1 MAPVQPTVP
10 PAIRCEHLSGDVDG
24 AKDAVRD
31 LTLEVAAGEFVTLL
45 GPAGAG
51 KSAALMAL
59 AGLAAPS
66 QGQVFVAGRP
76 VTRTPANR
84 RGLGVVFARSALS
97 PRLTVAGN
105 LAFPLALQGVRRT
118 PRRERVAR
126 LLAMLRLEDVA
137 NSRPGQLDAVARLR
151 TALARAVLFDPA
163 CVLLDDPLAVLERTA
178 RAAFWSE
185 LRQIQRALGVAM
197 LLATRDPAE
206 ALAVSDRVAVL
217 RRGVLRQMDRPE
229 AVYEDPSDPF
239 VAAITGETNALEGRI
254 RAIDGDIATVR
265 LRGGPVVEA
274 RVSAEVAEAGVVG
287 ERCVVCVRPE
297 RIALAVAD
305 AVQMGENALAAV
317 VEEIVYQG
325 DHTRLRLVIGEGTD
339 LVVKRPAAAGPA
351 RLAVGRPAAVAWQPA
366 HALVFRLAG

>member
-1 MAPVQPTVP
+1 MVPVQPTVP
-10 PAIRCEHLSGDVDG
+10 PAIRCEHLSGGVEG
-24 AKDAVRD
+24 AKDAVHD

-45 GPAGAG
+45 GPARAG
-51 KSAALMAL
+51 KSAALMVL

-66 QGQVFVAGRP
+66 QGQVFMAGRP
-76 VTRTPANR
+76 VTRTAANR

-105 LAFPLALQGVRRT
+105 LAFPLALRGVRRA
-118 PRRERVAR
+118 PRREQVAR
-126 LLAMLRLEDVA
+126 LLSLLRLEGVA
-137 NSRPGQLDAVARLR
+137 NRRPGQLDAVARLR
-151 TALARAVLFDPA
+151 AALARAVLFDPA

-178 RAAFWSE
+178 RVAFWAE
-185 LRQIQRALGVAM
+185 LRRVQRALGIAM

-217 RRGVLRQMDRPE
+217 RGGVLRQVDRPE
-229 AVYEDPSDPF
+229 TVYEHPSDPL
-239 VAAITGETNALEGRI
+239 VAGILGETNTLEGRI
-254 RAIDGDIATVR
+254 RAIDGNIATVR
-265 LRGGPVVEA
+265 LRGGPMVEA

-297 RIALAVAD
+297 RIALVVAD

-351 RLAVGRPAAVAWQPA
+351 RLAVGRPAAVAWQPG
-366 HALVFRLAG
+366 HALVFRLPG